1 MLIRYAQLNDKTEW
15 FRLDRH
21 LPEAGFEE
29 KNRNKQVNHEKYADN
44 SCLSA
49 YFLIIYMQIMEA
61 LYAYI

>member
-1 MLIRYAQLNDKTEW
+1 MLIRYAQINDKTEW

-49 YFLIIYMQIMEA
+49 YFLII
-61 LYAYI
+61 